1 MLSPIR
7 HGARAASAW
16 RGVGM
21 RKSLVT
27 AFGALMGEGGEWRA
41 FRVWGGE
48 WEPVGGA
55 KIRMRRVWRR
65 SFALG
70 VRGCGRWW
78 RMSRRLGYLSLPP
91 LTPASLSLCMNMSFC
106 FVNRLLTIKS
116 PDFLESGGLMNYGC
130 YCSRHRETRL
140 QKSLRRPQRCSITSM
155 LKRGARKLRVAALVL
170 RCLLLMERLKR
181 VLGKGSGRE
190 RVWELARE
198 R

>member
-1 MLSPIR
+1 MACVPGMGRGMGASGRGEDKDAAGVEKEFRPRCARLREMVEDVKEVGLS
-7 HGARAASAW
+7 
-16 RGVGM
+16 
-21 RKSLVT
+21 
-27 AFGALMGEGGEWRA
+27 
-41 FRVWGGE
+41 
-48 WEPVGGA
+48 
-55 KIRMRRVWRR
+55 
-65 SFALG
+65 
-70 VRGCGRWW
+70 
-78 RMSRRLGYLSLPP
+78 LSLPP